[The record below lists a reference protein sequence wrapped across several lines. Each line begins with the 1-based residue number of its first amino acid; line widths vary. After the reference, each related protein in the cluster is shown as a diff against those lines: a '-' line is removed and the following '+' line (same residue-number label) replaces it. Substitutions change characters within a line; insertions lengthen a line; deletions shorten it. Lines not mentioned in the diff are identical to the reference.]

1 MQRYYEEIQEIDNS
15 TFVVNADDVA
25 IGEMVR
31 VEKQDGTKLY
41 GSVIS
46 FDATRVI
53 VQAMG
58 PTKGIS
64 TGDRVV
70 FLKKMMGVVV
80 GEHTLGRVLNAM
92 GEPLDGGPK
101 VEGVEVAIGV
111 ASANPVNRVM
121 PHRMIQ
127 TNIPMIDLFNCLVR
141 SNTLFI
147 S

>member
-92 GEPLDGGPK
+92 GIACSLFSGTHASIPK
-101 VEGVEVAIGV
+101 
-111 ASANPVNRVM
+111 
-121 PHRMIQ
+121 
-127 TNIPMIDLFNCLVR
+127 IPSSR
-141 SNTLFI
+141 
-147 S
+147 